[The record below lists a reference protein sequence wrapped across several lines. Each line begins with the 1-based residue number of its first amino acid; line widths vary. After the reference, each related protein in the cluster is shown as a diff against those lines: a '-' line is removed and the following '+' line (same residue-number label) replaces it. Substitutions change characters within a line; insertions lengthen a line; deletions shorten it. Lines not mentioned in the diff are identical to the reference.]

1 MILYHGS
8 NVEIGRIDLSLSK
21 VGKDF
26 GCGFYLSADKE
37 QARELAERKT
47 EQLGTGVPT
56 LNAYEFDTGCLDD
69 NSLRILEFQSYSKEW
84 AEFVLKNRR
93 NRTRMQI
100 HPYDIVIGPIA
111 DDAVGYQIRMTKET
125 FMIEEISKDI
135 VLLLMEEQGMSLEEA
150 MRTLYTSDTYD
161 RLSNPRTGLYTQ
173 STAYVYEY
181 LEKELTT
188 GKIA

>member
-111 DDAVGYQIRMTKET
+111 DDAVGYQIRRFVSGLIDMDK
-125 FMIEEISKDI
+125 F
-135 VLLLMEEQGMSLEEA
+135 LEELKY
-150 MRTLYTSDTYD
+150 MKGRTMQYFFGTEKAI
-161 RLSNPRTGLYTQ
+161 R
-173 STAYVYEY
+173 Y
-181 LEKELTT
+181 LTKTEAL
-188 GKIA
+188 